1 MADGEDRTEAA
12 SARRLQRARGEGNVP
27 MSRELSALAVL
38 ATTALV
44 LLIAAPWLAT
54 ALGQRMMLFI
64 SDAHR
69 LDPVAGLRTATFA
82 LLACAAPFVLASL
95 LSGAAAVLLQ
105 TGFLINLS
113 ALLPDLGRLSP
124 KRGLS
129 RIAGVNTLLEAGKSV
144 AKIGIV
150 AWAGWHALSAMLP
163 DLPRAMLW
171 TPATLA
177 GQALHEILQV
187 MIFMLAAQAVI
198 TTLDMLW
205 TRFKHA
211 RDLRMSRH
219 DLRDEQ
225 RESDGDPQVKG
236 KLKRLRAQRSRS
248 RMMAAVPKATVVL
261 TNPTHY
267 AVALAYDR
275 GAGGAPRVV
284 AKGVD
289 EVATRIRALATLSRV
304 PVIANPPL
312 ARALYQVEL
321 DNEIPAEHYRTVA
334 EIIAYVWRLRGRAMR
349 PAR

>member
-1 MADGEDRTEAA
+1 
-12 SARRLQRARGEGNVP
+12 V
-27 MSRELSALAVL
+27 SRELSALVVL
-38 ATTALV
+38 GATAMILAM
-44 LLIAAPWLAT
+44 AAPGLA
-54 ALGQRMMLFI
+54 ASLGRRMMLFI

-69 LDPVAGLRTATFA
+69 LDPAAGLRMAA
-82 LLACAAPFVLASL
+82 VAVVACAAPFVLASL
-95 LSGAAAVLLQ
+95 FSGSAAVLLQ
-105 TGFLINLS
+105 TGFLLNLS
-113 ALLPDLGRLSP
+113 ALMPDLARLSP

-129 RIAGVNTLLEAGKSV
+129 RIASINALLDAGKSV

-150 AWAGWHALSAMLP
+150 AWAGWRALSAMLP
-163 DLPRAMLW
+163 DLPRSMLW

-177 GQALHEILQV
+177 GHALHEILQV
-187 MIFMLAAQAVI
+187 MFFMLAAQAVI

-211 RDLRMSRH
+211 RDLRMTRH

-225 RESDGDPQVKG
+225 REFDGDPQVKG
-236 KLKRLRAQRSRS
+236 RLKRLRAQRSRT

-275 GAGGAPRVV
+275 TAGGAPRVV

-289 EVATRIRALATLSRV
+289 EVAARIRALATLSRV

-312 ARALYQVEL
+312 ARALYQVDL

-334 EIIAYVWRLRGRAMR
+334 EIIAYVWRLRTRAVR
-349 PAR
+349 PVR

>member
-82 LLACAAPFVLASL
+82 LLAC
-95 LSGAAAVLLQ
+95 AAVLLQ